1 MIELSGR
8 RSFLAMTGTGATA
21 ALAGC
26 SALDGQ
32 SQTDGDGDAASESA
46 ATLTVQIRADQTE
59 LTEFQEEL
67 QAGVESGNLTRTEAQ
82 QEYQSKQEE
91 LIRDAATA
99 YEDAVADDDAVSVE
113 DAEPAAGLLR
123 LTAPATTFVGGLED
137 GDLAAILPAD
147 YYDQFLQR
155 QGLQEDADGGAT
167 DEENETA
174 SD

>member
-1 MIELSGR
+1 MTRLSGR
-8 RSFLAMTGTGATA
+8 RSFLALTGTGATA

-26 SALDGQ
+26 SALDAP
-32 SQTDGDGDAASESA
+32 SQTDGDGDAAADAA
-46 ATLTVQIRADQTE
+46 ATLTVQIRAEQAA

-67 QAGVESGNLTRTEAQ
+67 QADVESGNLTRTEAQ
-82 QEYQSKQEE
+82 QEYRSKREE

-99 YEDAVADDDAVSVE
+99 YEDDVADDDAVSVE

-155 QGLQEDADGGAT
+155 QGVQEDTGGAT
-167 DEENETA
+167 DGENETA

>member
-1 MIELSGR
+1 MTQISGR
-8 RSFLAMTGTGATA
+8 RSFLALTGTGATA

-26 SALDGQ
+26 SALDAP
-32 SQTDGDGDAASESA
+32 SQTDGDGDAAADAA
-46 ATLTVQIRADQTE
+46 ATLTVQIRADQAE

-67 QAGVESGNLTRTEAQ
+67 QADVESGNLTRTEAQ
-82 QEYQSKQEE
+82 QEYQSRQEE

-99 YEDAVADDDAVSVE
+99 YEDDVADDDAVSVE

-123 LTAPATTFVGGLED
+123 LTAPATTFVGGLEG

-155 QGLQEDADGGAT
+155 QGLQADADGGAT
-167 DEENETA
+167 DGENETA